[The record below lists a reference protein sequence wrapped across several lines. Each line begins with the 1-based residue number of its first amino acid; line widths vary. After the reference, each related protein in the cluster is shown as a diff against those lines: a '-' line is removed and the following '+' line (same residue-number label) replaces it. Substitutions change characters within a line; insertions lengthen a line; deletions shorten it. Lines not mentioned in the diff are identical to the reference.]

1 MLGIVW
7 SRRSLRVILNRD
19 HRKCAM
25 AHAFDTLIVE
35 VDVSDF
41 NFRRKTLSAH
51 GEAVVM

>member
-1 MLGIVW
+1 
-7 SRRSLRVILNRD
+7 
-19 HRKCAM
+19 M

-51 GEAVVM
+51 GATSLSPADFRRDVQTPA